1 MHRDCASYAL
11 KVCPFLAAPS
21 FAYSQKL
28 PDGTVASEN
37 VSVNRPDRFGL
48 GITRNFQPV
57 RLGDGELCSGQIP
70 LSTSNGGAW
79 AKYGDDGMIESW
91 LQVSCDGCDDDDAD
105 GFTSIP
111 NTTRKEYKAE
121 LRERGWRSYGS
132 LDYCPKCVKLGKHKL
147 KTSIFDSDP
156 S

>member
-1 MHRDCASYAL
+1 MGGPLSIENRFFTDLPMHRDCASYAL

-57 RLGDGELCSGQIP
+57 RLGDGETVLRADP
-70 LSTSNGGAW
+70 FE
-79 AKYGDDGMIESW
+79 YIEW
-91 LQVSCDGCDDDDAD
+91 WC
-105 GFTSIP
+105 
-111 NTTRKEYKAE
+111 
-121 LRERGWRSYGS
+121 
-132 LDYCPKCVKLGKHKL
+132 LGE
-147 KTSIFDSDP
+147 IRR
-156 S
+156 